1 LSDKKYIKGRGAQL
15 NTANPF
21 DANYLEK
28 AHIEGI
34 DIFEEPAKIKTQIIY
49 DYPKKFINKVT
60 SPDVGMGYSANPY
73 QGCEHGCAYCYARNA
88 HHYWGFSAGLDF
100 ETKII
105 VKPTAP
111 ELLRNELAAKSWK
124 PHPIVL
130 SGNTD
135 CYQPLERKFELT
147 RKLLQVMLECK
158 HPVSIISKNAL
169 ILRDL
174 DIVKELAKD
183 NLIHV
188 AISLT
193 TLDES
198 LRRVLEPRTASSKQ
212 RLNTMKKLSEVG
224 VPVTVMTAPII
235 PGINDFE
242 LPQLLK
248 AASENGACGAGFT
261 IVRLNG
267 VLPIIFENWIRKH
280 FPDRADKVLNKIKS
294 VHGGTLND
302 SQFGRRMRGEGPIA
316 EQVRQLFLIH
326 KNKYFKDKVS
336 TPYNLSLFKRPGKN
350 GQLSLL

>member
-1 LSDKKYIKGRGAQL
+1 MSDKTYIKGRGAQL
-15 NTANPF
+15 NTANPY
-21 DANYLEK
+21 DATYLEK
-28 AHIEGI
+28 THIEGI
-34 DIFEEPAKIKTQIIY
+34 DIFEKPQKIKTQIIY
-49 DYPKKFINKVT
+49 DYPKKLINKVT
-60 SPDVGMGYSANPY
+60 SPDVGMEYSVNPY

-111 ELLRNELAAKSWK
+111 NLLRNELAAKSWK
-124 PHPIVL
+124 PRPIVL

-135 CYQPLERKFELT
+135 CYQPLEKKFELT

-174 DIVKELAKD
+174 DIIKELAKD
-183 NLIHV
+183 KLIHV

-193 TLDES
+193 TLNES
-198 LRRVLEPRTASSKQ
+198 LRSVLEPRTATAKQ
-212 RLNTMKKLSEVG
+212 RLHTIKKLSETG

-248 AASENGACGAGFT
+248 AASENGAVAAGFT
-261 IVRLNG
+261 MVRLNG
-267 VLPIIFENWIRKH
+267 VLPIIFENWIRTH

-294 VHGGTLND
+294 VHGGSLND

-316 EQVRQLFLIH
+316 EQIRQLFSIY
-326 KNKYFKDKVS
+326 KNKYFKDKTAS
-336 TPYNLSLFKRPGKN
+336 PYNLNLFRRPNKN